1 MIPFQV
7 WCLIISP
14 PVGLW
19 VFGGTVSNSPFQGN
33 SDLSLTRKSKYFFN
47 FSLGSFDFPL
57 ISFCKVKAYLEI
69 SNMISVFMSLC
80 EQSAWLLTVWGEG
93 QTLLSH
99 PRHFCEEVDWSET
112 GKNPSGYCVDPTN
125 RVSVAS
131 TPQYVCVCVC
141 ACMHMRLTLCNP
153 IDCSPSGSSV
163 HGVFQAR
170 KLKCFAV
177 SYSRGS
183 SKPRDQS

>member
-1 MIPFQV
+1 
-7 WCLIISP
+7 
-14 PVGLW
+14 
-19 VFGGTVSNSPFQGN
+19 
-33 SDLSLTRKSKYFFN
+33 
-47 FSLGSFDFPL
+47 
-57 ISFCKVKAYLEI
+57 
-69 SNMISVFMSLC
+69 MISVFMSLC

-131 TPQYVCVCVC
+131 TPPCVCVCVC
-141 ACMHMRLTLCNP
+141 ACVHMRLTLCNP

-183 SKPRDQS
+183 SKPRDQSWVSLSPALAGDSLPLVPPGKPTVHKRQSLWGKG